1 MKEVKYAYKVMW
13 YDDSWMEEPRVVT
26 TCEDEQ
32 TAYNF
37 IEWKYESEFHY
48 IEREIVE

>member
-1 MKEVKYAYKVMW
+1 MTEVKYVYKVMW